1 MTLSASRV
9 SSRSGFLLG
18 AVAAALF
25 ALTPQTA
32 LAQHGGGGG
41 HAGGGGG
48 GGHFGGGGGGHFG
61 GSSGGSHAAAPAPAS
76 HSSSKPPATFRPPS
90 APATQAGV
98 HNGVSDNFSAGSR
111 PLSFGGAPSGG
122 AALSD
127 AAVPHTTIGFPPT
140 SASDAENSQLLV
152 HGGILSFSGQ
162 GHEIWQNAPGATPG
176 LGAAPSVLGG
186 HPSGNQLQAQPR
198 MFPPVRRPPIF
209 FPGYGGY
216 GTGFIYNPFLFG
228 FGFDFGLNCNPFFW
242 DPWDAWN
249 SGCNSL
255 GYWGPYSGG
264 YYGPGAYLGAGGY
277 GSTDAGS
284 DASQGYSQ
292 YAPQSSAS
300 DNSESVTTPVVMLYL
315 NDGTSFAVTDYWV
328 ADYKLHYVAEGREG
342 ALDLDQIDVQRTVD
356 MNASR
361 GVTFSLKPTPAAGP
375 SSPQT
380 APQR

>member
-1 MTLSASRV
+1 MTLSPSRV

-25 ALTPQTA
+25 ALTPQIA

-41 HAGGGGG
+41 GHAGGG

-61 GSSGGSHAAAPAPAS
+61 GSSGGSHASAAKPASTS

-90 APATQAGV
+90 APATQASV
-98 HNGVSDNFSAGSR
+98 HNGASDNFGAGSR
-111 PLSFGGAPSGG
+111 PLSFSGTPSGP

-127 AAVPHTTIGFPPT
+127 AATPHTTIGFPP
-140 SASDAENSQLLV
+140 SSGADVGHSQLLV
-152 HGGILSFSGQ
+152 HGGVLSFSGQ
-162 GHEIWQNAPGATPG
+162 GHDIWQNPPNALAGARPF
-176 LGAAPSVLGG
+176 ANAIP
-186 HPSGNQLQAQPR
+186 AYPR

-228 FGFDFGLNCNPFFW
+228 FGFGFGLNCNPFFW
-242 DPWDAWN
+242 DQWDAWN
-249 SGCNSL
+249 TGCNSL

-264 YYGPGAYLGAGGY
+264 YYGAGAYLGASGY
-277 GSTDAGS
+277 GGADAGS
-284 DASQGYSQ
+284 DTSQGYSQ
-292 YAPQSSAS
+292 YAPQNSAP
-300 DNSESVTTPVVMLYL
+300 DNSEGVTTTVVMLYL

-361 GVTFSLKPTPAAGP
+361 GVTFSLKPAPAAAP
-375 SSPQT
+375 SPQPA
-380 APQR
+380 APQQ